1 MLMTYVNFLRALV
14 KDEEGASAVEY
25 GLILGLI
32 AVAIVGILVIMG
44 GSLKDIFGS
53 ASDELSTA
61 AGNAGGGG

>member
-44 GSLKDIFGS
+44 GSLQDIFGN
-53 ASDELSTA
+53 ASDELGAA
-61 AGNAGGGG
+61 AGNAG

>member
-32 AVAIVGILVIMG
+32 AVAIVGILLTMG
-44 GSLKDIFGS
+44 TSLQDIFG
-53 ASDELSTA
+53 AADTELGTA
-61 AGNAGGGG
+61 AAGAGGG